1 VVLLVQSQSVGLT
14 QIIKKKK
21 KKQHYI
27 YIPEKQNRRPVLS
40 IFKYIYIP
48 YLRFGMVQQEV
59 EGCGSAGAVTIC

>member
-14 QIIKKKK
+14 QIIKRKKK
-21 KKQHYI
+21 TT
-27 YIPEKQNRRPVLS
+27 
-40 IFKYIYIP
+40 KYIYIP